1 MSLPEKIHAAFAVA
15 VAALR
20 EAKRPVAVIGHV
32 RPDGDC
38 IGSQVALCR
47 YLRSFGIDALCV
59 NTHAVPRTQRFLVG
73 DTPFVTGMEWV
84 PQNHIFVTVDCSDK
98 KRIGDRLGKIV
109 DDIFLAV
116 DHHRSND
123 GFAAHNIIL
132 VEKAATCEILTELF
146 LPERGRIDALTA
158 QALYVG
164 IATDTGQFEY
174 ASTSPRVFELACE
187 LVKLG
192 ASPSKTA
199 QALYEQESF
208 GKMQLMQRF
217 LASLKL
223 ELGGKACVG
232 TLTQSDY
239 DATGTTR
246 EDSDSLINYPRSL
259 EGVEL
264 AAVLEESN
272 DMIKGSLRGREG
284 AYRVDLLA
292 AQFGGGGHA
301 AAAGFTCPGEKL
313 DAFYPRF
320 LELLTQHFHTY
331 CQ

>member
-1 MSLPEKIHAAFAVA
+1 MALPHTIHEAFNAA
-15 VAALR
+15 VAAL
-20 EAKRPVAVIGHV
+20 KDGGRPVAVIGHV

-47 YLRSFGIDALCV
+47 YLRTFGIDALCV
-59 NTHAVPRTQRFLVG
+59 NTHAVPRTQQFIVG
-73 DTPFVTGMEWV
+73 DTPFVTGLEWV

-98 KRIGDRLGKIV
+98 KRIGDRLSKLV

-123 GFAAHNIIL
+123 GFATHNLIL
-132 VEKAATCEILTELF
+132 VEKAATCEILAELF
-146 LPERGRIDALTA
+146 LPTPERIDALTA

-174 ASTSPRVFELACE
+174 ASTSPRVFELACR
-187 LVKLG
+187 LVELG
-192 ASPSKTA
+192 ANPSTTS

-208 GKMQLMQRF
+208 GKMQLLQRF
-217 LASLKL
+217 LSKMKL

-232 TLTQSDY
+232 TLTQADY

-259 EGVEL
+259 AGVEL
-264 AAVLEESN
+264 AAILEESGG
-272 DMIKGSLRGREG
+272 MVKGSLRGRQA

-292 AQFGGGGHA
+292 AHFGGGGHA
-301 AAAGFTCPGEKL
+301 AAAGFTCTGETL
-313 DAFYPRF
+313 AHFYPIF
-320 LELLTQHFHTY
+320 LERLTQHFHDY
-331 CQ
+331 CP